1 LSSYA
6 SNAYGYCVFN
16 NTTDV
21 VEITIDVTFDKS
33 NGSHGHVANELT
45 GNEVPPYEAIKKL
58 AIGEVR
64 PQEKNEDE
72 ELIWMTNEVVHGD
85 ARMED
90 DQNTTQANPPT
101 LSHST
106 RDEVSQPQ
114 EMQEADV
121 PEEAV
126 AEEAPQEQE
135 DDGPI
140 QCQCQVP
147 HPRVHQSLQRDH
159 PIDNILGSIKRGVS
173 THYRLAIFC
182 EFYSFFP
189 LLSHLRYRKL

>member
-72 ELIWMTNEVVHGD
+72 ELI
-85 ARMED
+85 
-90 DQNTTQANPPT
+90 
-101 LSHST
+101 
-106 RDEVSQPQ
+106 
-114 EMQEADV
+114 
-121 PEEAV
+121 
-126 AEEAPQEQE
+126 
-135 DDGPI
+135 
-140 QCQCQVP
+140 
-147 HPRVHQSLQRDH
+147 
-159 PIDNILGSIKRGVS
+159 
-173 THYRLAIFC
+173 
-182 EFYSFFP
+182 
-189 LLSHLRYRKL
+189 